1 MGGISEEARN
11 LEDEF
16 AVLARETPAAIDD
29 EPGTTMRAGEPRRS
43 YPHDEYDEDGDELTL
58 FAIPIASLSRR
69 VRFVLSV
76 SATLLFYGKERE
88 REREKEKSNFHYFF

>member
-1 MGGISEEARN
+1 MSHIGGTNDARN

-29 EPGTTMRAGEPRRS
+29 EPGTTMRAGEARLS
-43 YPHDEYDEDGDELTL
+43 YPHDEFDEDGDELTL

-69 VRFVLSV
+69 VRFFLSV
-76 SATLLFYGKERE
+76 SATLFFYGNRDKKI
-88 REREKEKSNFHYFF
+88 EKKKKKKK